1 MDNYR
6 PISLLSIFSK
16 IMEKIV
22 ASRLQSYLDT
32 NGILSK
38 WQFGFR
44 SGHSTIHPMVH
55 FLNKIG
61 DSLNNNKHTI
71 GIFCDLKKAFDTCN
85 HQILLLKLKKY
96 GLADTELTWFSS
108 YLTDR
113 KQFVSINKSSSPL
126 LNITLGVP
134 QGSILGPLLFILYIN
149 DLPLSSK
156 FIALLFADDT
166 TLLLTHTNINEL
178 IEMANVEFRKIC
190 EFFRVNKLVLHP
202 DKTKFI
208 LFSRSRITQ
217 VNLNLVCNNNI
228 HDQNLAEHIS
238 VIGQV
243 CSGDAVP
250 AIKFLGVFFRSG
262 SELKISHFIV
272 KKEIITC
279 TLCLT
284 VSKEYS

>member
-1 MDNYR
+1 MACHFNNYFSEIATKTVSNINISNKDPTGLIAQSLNSFRFSDKNLTKEEVLEATKLLLDKKTPDHTGVSSNFIKQTISVIVNPLFHVLKLSLNTGVVPSQFKIAKVIPIFKAGEKNSMDNYR

-96 GLADTELTWFSS
+96 IW
-108 YLTDR
+108 
-113 KQFVSINKSSSPL
+113 P
-126 LNITLGVP
+126 
-134 QGSILGPLLFILYIN
+134 
-149 DLPLSSK
+149 
-156 FIALLFADDT
+156 
-166 TLLLTHTNINEL
+166 
-178 IEMANVEFRKIC
+178 C
-190 EFFRVNKLVLHP
+190 
-202 DKTKFI
+202 
-208 LFSRSRITQ
+208 
-217 VNLNLVCNNNI
+217 
-228 HDQNLAEHIS
+228 
-238 VIGQV
+238 
-243 CSGDAVP
+243 
-250 AIKFLGVFFRSG
+250 
-262 SELKISHFIV
+262 
-272 KKEIITC
+272 
-279 TLCLT
+279 
-284 VSKEYS
+284 

>member
-1 MDNYR
+1 MR
-6 PISLLSIFSK
+6 
-16 IMEKIV
+16 
-22 ASRLQSYLDT
+22 
-32 NGILSK
+32 
-38 WQFGFR
+38 
-44 SGHSTIHPMVH
+44 
-55 FLNKIG
+55 
-61 DSLNNNKHTI
+61 
-71 GIFCDLKKAFDTCN
+71 LKKAFDTCN

-156 FIALLFADDT
+156 FLSLLFADDT
-166 TLLLTHTNINEL
+166 TLLLTHTNINKL

-190 EFFRVNKLVLHP
+190 KFFRVNKLVLHP

-217 VNLNLVCNNNI
+217 VNLNLFCNNNNY
-228 HDQNLAEHIS
+228 DQNLWLKTLVLLARS
-238 VIGQV
+238 
-243 CSGDAVP
+243 A
-250 AIKFLGVFFRSG
+250 LGMLFQPSNFWAFFSIR
-262 SELKISHFIV
+262 I
-272 KKEIITC
+272 
-279 TLCLT
+279 
-284 VSKEYS
+284 